1 MHDRKDNDTAQRD
14 EHRPKAG
21 ESKEV
26 SDSQDEM
33 PSSVDLETFQGTG
46 NLSGWKL
53 ALVIIGLCL
62 AVFCMALDNTIIAT
76 AIPRITDEFRAL
88 DDLGWYGSAYL
99 LTTCSFQL
107 LFGKLYSYYSVKW
120 VFLAA
125 IGFFEL
131 GSLVCGT
138 APTSTALIIGRAIA
152 GIGSAG
158 IFSGAILVI
167 VLSVSMRQ
175 RPTYVG
181 VLAGMYGISSV
192 AGPLMG
198 GAFTDKLSWRW
209 CFYINLPLGAITV
222 LFVVLFFNPPQAGPD
237 SSKNV
242 VSWRQQLAHF
252 DLEGTACFLPAII
265 SLLLALQWGGS
276 RYAWSDGR
284 IIGLFVVFGVLIILF
299 VAVQFWKQDRATV
312 PPRILSDRT
321 VWSCAAF
328 AVCFGASFF
337 LLIYYIPIWFQAVKD
352 ASAVRSGIMNL
363 PMIVGLVVMS
373 ILAGVVVSA
382 LGYYTPLIL
391 TSSILMSIGAGL
403 LTTFR
408 LSTKSPAWIGYQAL
422 YGIGAGLGMQLPL
435 VAVQTALA
443 EQDIP
448 VGTATLMFSQT
459 LGGSIFVQ
467 VAQNVFTNKLATELQ
482 GAGVDADMV
491 LAVGATELRDNVPSE
506 FLQQVLVA
514 YNKALTDT
522 WYVSVAMAVLS
533 LIPAA
538 FIPWKSVKAKKVEEP
553 TA

>member
-1 MHDRKDNDTAQRD
+1 MAQPTIGSD
-14 EHRPKAG
+14 ECRPKT
-21 ESKEV
+21 EQSDRF
-26 SDSQDEM
+26 SDSKDESS
-33 PSSVDLETFQGTG
+33 SSVQGQTLQAVG
-46 NLSGWKL
+46 KLNGWKL
-53 ALVIIGLCL
+53 ALVITGLCL

-131 GSLVCGT
+131 GSLVCGA

-158 IFSGAILVI
+158 IFSGAILII
-167 VLSVSMRQ
+167 VLSVPMRQ

-181 VLAGMYGISSV
+181 VLAGMYGVSSV

-198 GAFTDKLSWRW
+198 GAFTDKLTWRW
-209 CFYINLPLGAITV
+209 CFYINLPLGVATV
-222 LFVVLFFNPPQAGPD
+222 LFVVLFFNPPQAPSGSAKD
-237 SSKNV
+237 E
-242 VSWRQQLAHF
+242 VSWKQQIVQF
-252 DLEGTACFLPAII
+252 DIEGTACFLPAII

-276 RYAWSDGR
+276 RYPWSDGR
-284 IIGLFVVFGVLIILF
+284 IIGLLVVFGVLITLF
-299 VAVQFWKQDRATV
+299 VIIQFWKQDRATV
-312 PPRILSDRT
+312 PPRILADRT

-337 LLIYYIPIWFQAVKD
+337 LLIYYLPIWFQAIKD

-363 PMIVGLVVMS
+363 PMILGLVVMS
-373 ILAGVVVSA
+373 VLAGVVVSA
-382 LGYYTPLIL
+382 IGYYTPLIHA
-391 TSSILMSIGAGL
+391 SSILMSIGAGL

-408 LSTKSPAWIGYQAL
+408 VSTQSPAWIGYQAL

-435 VAVQTALA
+435 VAVQTALP

-467 VAQNVFTNKLATELQ
+467 VAQNVFTNQLGKELQ
-482 GAGVDADMV
+482 SVRVDAEIV
-491 LAVGATELRDNVPSE
+491 LGAGATELRDNVPAGH
-506 FLQQVLVA
+506 LQQVLVA
-514 YNKALTDT
+514 YSKALTDT
-522 WYVSVAMAVLS
+522 WYVSVAVAVLS
-533 LIPAA
+533 IIPAL
-538 FIPWKSVKAKKVEEP
+538 FIPWKSVKDKKEEA
-553 TA
+553 TMA